1 MADGHI
7 KIPWLLGQ
15 GFLFGLVF
23 SESQPFV
30 ILCKQKSP
38 KINFGRFFNI

>member
-7 KIPWLLGQ
+7 KKSLAAWS
-15 GFLFGLVF
+15 GFFVLVF